1 MESEEAQEPDVVK
14 AGKKV
19 PMCAWHQH
27 PGREGVL
34 VDGVPP
40 QQEEAEHVWGER
52 AHATVP
58 PGVVNSWIFFKL
70 TLVSVSCST
79 IKTKKRL

>member
-1 MESEEAQEPDVVK
+1 MKRHEYPTLAMLARKCLCV
-14 AGKKV
+14 
-19 PMCAWHQH
+19 AWHQH

-58 PGVVNSWIFFKL
+58 PGVMNSWKFFKL